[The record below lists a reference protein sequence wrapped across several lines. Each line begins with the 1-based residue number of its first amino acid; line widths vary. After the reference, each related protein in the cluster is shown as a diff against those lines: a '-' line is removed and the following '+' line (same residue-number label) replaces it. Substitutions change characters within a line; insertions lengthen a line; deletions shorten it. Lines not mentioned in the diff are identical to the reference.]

1 MARPSKCRK
10 ICSEPVYDSFR
21 PEGFPSDGTICLT
34 LDEFE
39 AIRLIDL
46 EHFTHEKC
54 AKQMEISRTTVTEIY
69 ESARYKIADSL
80 IHGKTLLI
88 SGGHYRL
95 CQGDTSSHCFTR
107 CTSAYDSVATSI
119 IEKKENGTMR
129 IAATYEN
136 GMIFQHFGHT
146 ETFKLYDI
154 EDGQITGTQIV
165 STNGQ
170 GHGALS
176 GFLTQAQV
184 DILICGGIGGGAQ
197 DALAE
202 AGIKLYGGVSGSA
215 DEAVNA
221 YLADELNYNPDVQC
235 SHHSHDHSCGEHNC
249 GEDKHG
255 CTGNH

>member
-1 MARPSKCRK
+1 
-10 ICSEPVYDSFR
+10 
-21 PEGFPSDGTICLT
+21 
-34 LDEFE
+34 
-39 AIRLIDL
+39 
-46 EHFTHEKC
+46 
-54 AKQMEISRTTVTEIY
+54 MEISRTTVTEIY

-119 IEKKENGTMR
+119 IEKKGNRTMR

-154 EDGQITGTQIV
+154 ENGQITGTQIV

-176 GFLTQAQV
+176 GFLSQAQV
-184 DILICGGIGGGAQ
+184 DILICGGIGG
-197 DALAE
+197 
-202 AGIKLYGGVSGSA
+202 
-215 DEAVNA
+215 DEAVTA
-221 YLADELNYNPDVQC
+221 YLADELNYNPNVQC
-235 SHHSHDHSCGEHNC
+235 SHHSHDHSCGEHHC
-249 GEDKHG
+249 GENKHG
-255 CTGNH
+255 CSGNH

>member
-1 MARPSKCRK
+1 
-10 ICSEPVYDSFR
+10 
-21 PEGFPSDGTICLT
+21 
-34 LDEFE
+34 
-39 AIRLIDL
+39 
-46 EHFTHEKC
+46 
-54 AKQMEISRTTVTEIY
+54 MEISRTTVTEIY

-95 CQGDTSSHCFTR
+95 CQGDMSSHCFTR

-154 EDGQITGTQIV
+154 EDGKVIKTELID
-165 STNGQ
+165 TNGS
-170 GHGALS
+170 GHGALAGVLS
-176 GFLTQAQV
+176 AV
-184 DILICGGIGGGAQ
+184 KADVLICGGIGGGAQ
-197 DALAE
+197 MALAE
-202 AGIKLYGGVSGSA
+202 NGIKLYGGVSGNA

-221 YLADELNYNPDVQC
+221 FVAGNLAFNPDVHC
-235 SHHSHDHSCGEHNC
+235 EHHDHEHGGETHICG
-249 GEDKHG
+249 DHG
-255 CTGNH
+255 CGHGHCGNH

>member
-136 GMIFQHFGHT
+136 GMIFQHFGQW
-146 ETFKLYDI
+146 
-154 EDGQITGTQIV
+154 DGMTLMRTGI
-165 STNGQ
+165 
-170 GHGALS
+170 
-176 GFLTQAQV
+176 
-184 DILICGGIGGGAQ
+184 DILMNRLHIRYWSVWRMPDICEKEIRCLIM
-197 DALAE
+197 DAV
-202 AGIKLYGGVSGSA
+202 KGVWIFFCLIRRDVHLS
-215 DEAVNA
+215 
-221 YLADELNYNPDVQC
+221 ELNMMNGYMKRQRRIIR
-235 SHHSHDHSCGEHNC
+235 
-249 GEDKHG
+249 
-255 CTGNH
+255 

>member
-119 IEKKENGTMR
+119 IEKKGNRTMR

-136 GMIFQHFGHT
+136 GMIFQHF
-146 ETFKLYDI
+146 
-154 EDGQITGTQIV
+154 
-165 STNGQ
+165 
-170 GHGALS
+170 
-176 GFLTQAQV
+176 
-184 DILICGGIGGGAQ
+184 
-197 DALAE
+197 
-202 AGIKLYGGVSGSA
+202 
-215 DEAVNA
+215 
-221 YLADELNYNPDVQC
+221 
-235 SHHSHDHSCGEHNC
+235 
-249 GEDKHG
+249 
-255 CTGNH
+255 

>member
-95 CQGDTSSHCFTR
+95 CQGDTSSHCFT
-107 CTSAYDSVATSI
+107 
-119 IEKKENGTMR
+119 
-129 IAATYEN
+129 
-136 GMIFQHFGHT
+136 
-146 ETFKLYDI
+146 
-154 EDGQITGTQIV
+154 
-165 STNGQ
+165 
-170 GHGALS
+170 
-176 GFLTQAQV
+176 
-184 DILICGGIGGGAQ
+184 
-197 DALAE
+197 
-202 AGIKLYGGVSGSA
+202 
-215 DEAVNA
+215 
-221 YLADELNYNPDVQC
+221 
-235 SHHSHDHSCGEHNC
+235 
-249 GEDKHG
+249 
-255 CTGNH
+255 